1 VSLLRQADKN
11 RYVAHLLYS
20 PALQRGEVKVIE
32 DFPPIPGVKLAVRV
46 PERVTKV
53 RTIPAGETLPF
64 AHDAGVLTVAV
75 PTFTMHTG
83 IVLEYQPTR

>member
-1 VSLLRQADKN
+1 
-11 RYVAHLLYS
+11 
-20 PALQRGEVKVIE
+20 
-32 DFPPIPGVKLAVRV
+32 VRV

-64 AHDAGVLTVAV
+64 TQDAGVLTVAV

-83 IVLEYQPTR
+83 IVLEY